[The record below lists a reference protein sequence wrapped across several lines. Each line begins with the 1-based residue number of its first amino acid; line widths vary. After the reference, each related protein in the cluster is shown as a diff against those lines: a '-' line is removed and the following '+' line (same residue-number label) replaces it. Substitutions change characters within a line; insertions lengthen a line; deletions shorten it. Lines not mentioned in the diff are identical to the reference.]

1 MQGDKLTHT
10 LLDDEVTV
18 IGMYTK
24 PIWLEHECLG
34 DLTFTVLPP
43 PILSMLDQTAL
54 YDARMHTS
62 ISKLFVSKF

>member
-10 LLDDEVTV
+10 LLDDEVMV
-18 IGMYTK
+18 IGMYIK

-43 PILSMLDQTAL
+43 PIQSILDRTAL
-54 YDARMHTS
+54 YDAWMYTS

>member
-10 LLDDEVTV
+10 LLDDEVMV
-18 IGMYTK
+18 IGMYIK

-43 PILSMLDQTAL
+43 PIQSILD
-54 YDARMHTS
+54 
-62 ISKLFVSKF
+62 